1 MSVTAPQGFEAA
13 GVAVGLKSTGKLDVR
28 ALLDGLV
35 EKAPDSADVGTP
47 LEETLRWL
55 RERLAGLLAEGAFRH
70 PGAAAAALESLPP
83 DRRARL
89 HTRAAE
95 LKQNYDLRMAGAREE
110 ADQLMKKTVASANLR
125 SDAIIDDAQKQA
137 ANMMR
142 RAESEIE
149 QERVKAFAEVKKE
162 ISGMA
167 VDIAEQMVSREI
179 KAEDHA
185 ELVDEFIRNAGEDA

>member
-1 MSVTAPQGFEAA
+1 MS
-13 GVAVGLKSTGKLDVR
+13 GVQEFFSIVPWTIIFQFCNLLILCLLIKKFLFQRVMLVLDQRQKEV
-28 ALLDGLV
+28 DNIY
-35 EKAPDSADVGTP
+35 
-47 LEETLRWL
+47 
-55 RERLAGLLAEGAFRH
+55 
-70 PGAAAAALESLPP
+70 AAANE
-83 DRRARL
+83 DRD
-89 HTRAAE
+89 RAAE

-137 ANMMR
+137 ANMMS
-142 RAESEIE
+142 RAESEIA

-162 ISGMA
+162 ISVMA

>member
-1 MSVTAPQGFEAA
+1 MS
-13 GVAVGLKSTGKLDVR
+13 GVQEFFSIVPWTIIFQFCNLLILCLLIKKFLFQRVMLVLDQRQKEV
-28 ALLDGLV
+28 DNIY
-35 EKAPDSADVGTP
+35 
-47 LEETLRWL
+47 
-55 RERLAGLLAEGAFRH
+55 
-70 PGAAAAALESLPP
+70 AAANE
-83 DRRARL
+83 DRG
-89 HTRAAE
+89 RAAE
-95 LKQNYDLRMAGAREE
+95 LKQNYDLRMAGARE
-110 ADQLMKKTVASANLR
+110 LMKKTVASANLR

-142 RAESEIE
+142 RAESEIA

-162 ISGMA
+162 ISVMA

>member
-1 MSVTAPQGFEAA
+1 MS
-13 GVAVGLKSTGKLDVR
+13 GVQEFFSIVPWTIIFQFCNLLILCLLIKKFLFQRVMLVLDQRQKEV
-28 ALLDGLV
+28 DNIY
-35 EKAPDSADVGTP
+35 
-47 LEETLRWL
+47 
-55 RERLAGLLAEGAFRH
+55 
-70 PGAAAAALESLPP
+70 AAANE
-83 DRRARL
+83 DRD
-89 HTRAAE
+89 RAAE

-142 RAESEIE
+142 RAESEIA

-162 ISGMA
+162 ISVMA

-179 KAEDHA
+179 KAADHA
-185 ELVDEFIRNAGEDA
+185 ELVDEFIRKAGEDA